1 MNTKGIYAILFCE
14 MPIGQSVFG
23 ISSDASAKP
32 SAARSCTR
40 RTGKVWGSKRR
51 HRDADLRVCCGTG
64 PGPGRSQYHGLV
76 PVRMLYLVFV
86 RLSGWMAW
94 LARSAASKVAEPLV
108 LHPGGGDPAAG
119 NRYNTRPERVRRQ
132 GLEPRTRGLRVRCSQ
147 VLFPQSTSIFTL
159 ARWRDMGNRLR
170 RSAVR

>member
-1 MNTKGIYAILFCE
+1 FCE

-51 HRDADLRVCCGTG
+51 HRDADLRACPG
-64 PGPGRSQYHGLV
+64 PGPGRWQYHGLV
-76 PVRMLYLVFV
+76 PVRMLCLVFV

-108 LHPGGGDPAAG
+108 LHPGGGGPAAG
-119 NRYNTRPERVRRQ
+119 NRYN
-132 GLEPRTRGLRVRCSQ
+132 
-147 VLFPQSTSIFTL
+147 
-159 ARWRDMGNRLR
+159 
-170 RSAVR
+170 